1 MPASQPAAVLP
12 TPDAP
17 PSALARFFRLRENGT
32 DVRREIIAG
41 VTTFAAMAYILA
53 VNPSILSVSGMDKG
67 AVLTATA
74 LAAAFT
80 TLAMALFTNYPLA
93 LAPGMGLNA
102 FFAFTMCLGEKVPW
116 QSALGL
122 VFWEGVIFL
131 ALSLGGV
138 RRKIVEAIPQSL
150 KIAIGCG
157 IGLFI
162 AFIGMKNGGLIVANP
177 ATFVGLGDLRQ
188 PAVWLV
194 LLGIVLTAILIGRK
208 VRGAIILSVLIL
220 TLIGLA
226 IPALPGS
233 PVGPKVTNLPAG
245 ALVGAPA
252 SLAPTFFKLD
262 LTYLFTHFAKALPLM
277 LTLLVVDLFDN
288 LGTLIA
294 VTKRAGLLDKDGNLP
309 RIGRVLTA
317 DAGAAMFGACLGTST
332 TTSYIESAAGVE
344 EGGRTGLTTVVVSAL
359 FLLALFFTPLILAIP
374 AAATAPA
381 LVIVG
386 VFMMQSVT
394 EIDWKDFAVAV
405 PAALT
410 ILTMPLTFSIS
421 EGIAV
426 GFFVYVLLMLGLGR
440 ARQVSWLAYALGA
453 MFALHFLT
461 R

>member
-1 MPASQPAAVLP
+1 MLE
-12 TPDAP
+12 
-17 PSALARFFRLRENGT
+17 RFFRLREHHS
-32 DVRREIIAG
+32 DVRREVLAG

-53 VNPSILSVSGMDKG
+53 VNPLILSAAGMDKG

-74 LAAAFT
+74 LAAAIT
-80 TLAMALFTNYPLA
+80 TAAMGLLTNYPLA

-102 FFAFTMCLGEKVPW
+102 FFAFTMCLKEGVPW
-116 QSALGL
+116 PSALGL
-122 VFWEGVIFL
+122 VFWEGVLFL
-131 ALSLGGV
+131 LLSVGGV
-138 RRKIVEAIPQSL
+138 RRRIVAAIPPSL

-162 AFIGMKNGGLIVANP
+162 AFIGLKNGGVIVADP
-177 ATFVGLGDLRQ
+177 ATFVGLGNFRQ

-194 LLGIVLTAILIGRK
+194 VLGIVLTAVLIGRR
-208 VRGAIILSVLIL
+208 VRGAIILSVLVL
-220 TLIGLA
+220 AVIGLVT
-226 IPALPGS
+226 PALPGS
-233 PVGPKVTNLPAG
+233 PGPPGATHVTNLPSG
-245 ALVGAPA
+245 VVGAPA

-262 LTYLFTHFAKALPLM
+262 LGFLFTHFAQALPLM

-309 RIGRVLTA
+309 RLGRAFAA
-317 DAGAAMFGACLGTST
+317 DAGAAMLGATLGTST

-344 EGGRTGLTTVVVSAL
+344 EGGRTGLTSLTVSAL
-359 FLLALFFTPLILAIP
+359 FLVALFFTPLILAIP
-374 AAATAPA
+374 GAATAPA

-394 EIDWKDFAVAV
+394 EIDWQDFAIAV

-440 ARQVSWLAYALGA
+440 GRQVSWLAYGLAA
-453 MFALHFLT
+453 VFAVHFVT

>member
-1 MPASQPAAVLP
+1 MTAALE
-12 TPDAP
+12 
-17 PSALARFFRLRENGT
+17 RFFHLREHGT
-32 DVRREIIAG
+32 DVRREILAG

-53 VNPSILSVSGMDKG
+53 VNPSILSVAGMDKG

-74 LAAAFT
+74 LASAFT
-80 TLAMALFTNYPLA
+80 TLAMALMTNYPLA

-102 FFAFTMCLGEKVPW
+102 FFAFTLCLKEHIPW
-116 QSALGL
+116 PAALGL

-131 ALSLGGV
+131 ALTVGGV
-138 RRKIVEAIPQSL
+138 RQRIVASIPQSL

-162 AFIGMKNGGLIVANP
+162 AFIGLKNGGLIVADP
-177 ATFVGLGDLRQ
+177 ATFVGLGDFRQ

-194 LLGIVLTAILIGRK
+194 LLGIVLTAVLVGRK
-208 VRGAIILSVLIL
+208 VRGAIIVTVLIITVL
-220 TLIGLA
+220 GLV
-226 IPALPGS
+226 IPSLPGPGS
-233 PVGPKVTNLPAG
+233 FGPRVTNLPG
-245 ALVGAPA
+245 AFVGAPA
-252 SLAPTFFKLD
+252 SLAPTFGKLD
-262 LTYLFTHFAKALPLM
+262 LGFLFNHFTQALPLM
-277 LTLLVVDLFDN
+277 LTLLIVDLFDN

-294 VTKRAGLLDKDGNLP
+294 VTKRAGLLDARGNLP
-309 RIGRVLTA
+309 RLGRALTA
-317 DAGAAMFGACLGTST
+317 DAGAAMFGAVLGTST

-344 EGGRTGLTTVVVSAL
+344 EGGRTGLTAVTVSAL

-394 EIDWKDFAVAV
+394 EIDWADFGVAV

-440 ARQVSWLAYALGA
+440 AREVSWLAYVLAGL
-453 MFALHFLT
+453 FALHFVT

>member
-1 MPASQPAAVLP
+1 MTAALE
-12 TPDAP
+12 
-17 PSALARFFRLRENGT
+17 RFFHLREHGT
-32 DVRREIIAG
+32 DARREIVAG
-41 VTTFAAMAYILA
+41 ITTFAAMAYILA
-53 VNPSILSVSGMDKG
+53 VNPSILSVAGMDKG

-74 LAAAFT
+74 LASAFT
-80 TLAMALFTNYPLA
+80 TLAMALMTNYPLA

-102 FFAFTMCLGEKVPW
+102 FFAFTLCLKEHIPW
-116 QSALGL
+116 PAALGL

-131 ALSLGGV
+131 ALTAGGV
-138 RRKIVEAIPQSL
+138 RQRIVASIPQSL

-162 AFIGMKNGGLIVANP
+162 AFIGLKNGGLIVADP
-177 ATFVGLGDLRQ
+177 ATFVGLGDFRQ

-194 LLGIVLTAILIGRK
+194 LLGIVLTAVLVGRK
-208 VRGAIILSVLIL
+208 VRGAIILTVLIITVL
-220 TLIGLA
+220 GLI
-226 IPALPGS
+226 IPALPG
-233 PVGPKVTNLPAG
+233 PAAFGPRVTNLPG
-245 ALVGAPA
+245 AFVGAPA
-252 SLAPTFFKLD
+252 SLAPTFCKLD
-262 LTYLFTHFAKALPLM
+262 LGFLFHHFAQALPLM
-277 LTLLVVDLFDN
+277 LTLLIVDLFDN

-294 VTKRAGLLDKDGNLP
+294 VTKRAGLLDSAGNLP
-309 RIGRVLTA
+309 RLGRALTA
-317 DAGAAMFGACLGTST
+317 DAGAAMLGAVLGTST

-344 EGGRTGLTTVVVSAL
+344 EGGRTGLTSVTVSAL
-359 FLLALFFTPLILAIP
+359 FLLALFFTPLILSIP

-394 EIDWKDFAVAV
+394 EIDWKDFGVAV

-440 ARQVSWLAYALGA
+440 AREVSWLAYVLAGL
-453 MFALHFLT
+453 FALHFVT